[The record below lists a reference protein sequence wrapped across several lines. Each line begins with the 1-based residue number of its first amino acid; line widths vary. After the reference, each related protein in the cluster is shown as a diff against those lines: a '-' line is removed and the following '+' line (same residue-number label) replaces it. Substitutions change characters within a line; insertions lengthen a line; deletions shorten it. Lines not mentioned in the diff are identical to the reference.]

1 MNEKRLLELID
12 ALLET
17 RISDAERDELHQFLR
32 ANPVA
37 RKTYLEL
44 VELHL
49 MLRASMDESTVEPTF
64 EPTVED
70 DGSDESSGHGNES
83 SNDWDVDDD
92 ERDGRLI
99 REEFAT
105 RTSHQLRRSYSSWLA
120 AALLLAL
127 VGLIGWGI
135 GDWRRHNRPL
145 VTAPFAASKATL
157 RRLDGAAW
165 RIAADTRETKI
176 ATGQL
181 FVAGDTIRIGES
193 SSAEVVLADGSRFIL
208 RSGTMLR
215 FPKPSGGERGE
226 LALNRGGVEVT
237 ASKQAPTNPLA
248 ITTPAARLT
257 VLGTQF
263 RLYAGAEDSRVE
275 LIEGK
280 VRFEQR
286 VDGQA
291 VEVAAGQYA
300 IASTRGTSD
309 EPLKAHSLEDVWRL
323 RHTIER
329 AGEQVAFSHDG
340 VWLATARFTQVE
352 IWDVASGE
360 PCYQFPA
367 AARYDAMA
375 FTLDNK
381 TLVALSHQGPAL
393 HWPFADQ
400 NALAV
405 DLLPVAGRL
414 RQGTVSRDGRWL
426 AQSTS
431 VDPGTLAIWNNNPF
445 SAFMP
450 LPALPMKADGI
461 AIASRHGSPQ
471 LLASDDEGNLLRWDV
486 ATGQELVRYRLE
498 SPLHILDATADG
510 RRLVGYGKQSGLIL
524 VDLDSGIVRELW
536 PATSVRVNSVRFA
549 ADGQAVYAAMA
560 DGVAR
565 GWNTSDG
572 RAFLALSTGDAQLRS
587 IDLSA
592 DGQWLAI
599 AGDRERVTLWHV
611 ERKATPMSN
620 PPPEPVPTPKR

>member
-17 RISDAERDELHQFLR
+17 RITDAERDELHRFLR
-32 ANPVA
+32 AYPVA
-37 RKTYLEL
+37 RKTYLEM

-49 MLRASMDESTVEPTF
+49 MLRASME

-70 DGSDESSGHGNES
+70 DGSEESTGHGNDS
-83 SNDWDVDDD
+83 SNDWGFDRD

-105 RTSHQLRRSYSSWLA
+105 RTPHQLRRSYSSWLA

-135 GDWRRHNRPL
+135 GDWRRHNRPP
-145 VTAPFAASKATL
+145 VAAPLPVPSAML

-165 RIAADTRETKI
+165 RITADNREMKI
-176 ATGQL
+176 ATGQPL
-181 FVAGDTIRIGES
+181 IAGDTIRIGES
-193 SSAEVVLADGSRFIL
+193 SSAEMVLADDSRFTL
-208 RSGTMLR
+208 RSGTVLR

-226 LALNRGGVEVT
+226 FSLNRGGVEVT
-237 ASKQAPTNPLA
+237 ASKQSPTNPLA

-263 RLYAGAEDSRVE
+263 RLYAGADDSRVE

-280 VRFEQR
+280 VRFERR

-300 IASTRGTSD
+300 IASTSATPD
-309 EPLKAHSLEDVWRL
+309 KPLIAHSLEDIWRL

-367 AARYDAMA
+367 TARFDALA

-393 HWPFADQ
+393 HWSFADQ
-400 NALAV
+400 NAIAA

-426 AQSTS
+426 AQSTNA
-431 VDPGTLAIWNNNPF
+431 DPGTLAIWNNNSF
-445 SAFMP
+445 GAFMP
-450 LPALPMKADGI
+450 FPALPTKADGI
-461 AIASRHGSPQ
+461 AIASPYDAPQ
-471 LLASDDEGNLLRWDV
+471 ILASDDEGDLLRWDV
-486 ATGQELVRYRLE
+486 ATGRELVRYRLE
-498 SPLHILDATADG
+498 SPLHISDATADG
-510 RRLVGYGKQSGLIL
+510 QRLVGYGKQSGLIL
-524 VDLDSGIVRELW
+524 VDLDTGIVRELW

-549 ADGQAVYAAMA
+549 ANGQSVYAAMA

-611 ERKATPMSN
+611 ERKPTPTPN
-620 PPPEPVPTPKR
+620 PTLNPTPEPKPTPKP